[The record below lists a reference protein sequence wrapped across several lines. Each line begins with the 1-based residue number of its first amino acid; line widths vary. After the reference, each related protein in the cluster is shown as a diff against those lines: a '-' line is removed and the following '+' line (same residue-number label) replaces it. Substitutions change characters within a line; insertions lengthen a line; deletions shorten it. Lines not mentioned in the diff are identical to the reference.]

1 MSNVETE
8 IRQFVEENYVLTGEI
23 DQLNADQSLMEQ
35 GIIDSIGI
43 FALVDYIEQT
53 YGVSVSDDE
62 ITPENLD
69 AINRIVAYITRK
81 TSMDNLNAA

>member
-8 IRQFVEENYVLTGEI
+8 IRQFVKENYVLTGEI